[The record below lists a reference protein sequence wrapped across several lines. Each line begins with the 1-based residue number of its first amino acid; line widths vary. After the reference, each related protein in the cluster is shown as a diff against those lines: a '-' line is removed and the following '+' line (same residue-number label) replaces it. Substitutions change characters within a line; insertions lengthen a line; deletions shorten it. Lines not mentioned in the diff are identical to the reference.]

1 MFCQL
6 DQVKQVLDITS
17 AVNDALRKKW
27 DHPFDMAAYSLRAA
41 TVIWG
46 LLVLDD
52 YDVFMKQGAGQYW
65 VELYIDG
72 AIFIIMAIQPEKP
85 GQGLPDIV
93 FIPGEDALVEC
104 GLSGGADYEWR
115 RDDCEEYFWQAVLDI
130 LNRDKNVCD
139 ILDEIENS
147 W

>member
-6 DQVKQVLDITS
+6 DQVKQILDTIA

-27 DHPFDMAAYSLRAA
+27 NQPFDMAAYSLRAA
-41 TVIWG
+41 SVIWG
-46 LLVLDD
+46 LLLLDD

-65 VELYIDG
+65 VELYLDG
-72 AIFIIMAIQPEKP
+72 TIFIIMAIQPEEP
-85 GQGLPDIV
+85 GQEFPDIV
-93 FIPGEDALVEC
+93 FMPGEDAWAEYD
-104 GLSGGADYEWR
+104 LSGGADYEWR
-115 RDDCEEYFWQAVLDI
+115 RDDCEEYFWQAALDI
-130 LNRDKNVCD
+130 LNTDKKACD